1 MFPFQ
6 VRHTKEIM
14 TDHGYINS
22 YTPPEYEPYQQYQQ
36 YPSEDERVSNIANNQ
51 STHGEQEDKSI
62 TYEKVGEIVEEGD
75 DETEEDTTLEECG
88 ELYIAKEIETPH
100 EEEFPQEWSDTEEAE
115 TVDNQEVMMMAGKK
129 ERLPSKEKSIEQK
142 REKVSRAEIDRVI
155 DETYALLN
163 KPRLGRIWTLHQLY
177 FKFME
182 FLPKRRITKDDV
194 LSVSF
199 HQP

>member
-1 MFPFQ
+1 M
-6 VRHTKEIM
+6 V
-14 TDHGYINS
+14 
-22 YTPPEYEPYQQYQQ
+22 
-36 YPSEDERVSNIANNQ
+36 
-51 STHGEQEDKSI
+51 
-62 TYEKVGEIVEEGD
+62 
-75 DETEEDTTLEECG
+75 
-88 ELYIAKEIETPH
+88 
-100 EEEFPQEWSDTEEAE
+100 AE
-115 TVDNQEVMMMAGKK
+115 KK
-129 ERLPSKEKSIEQK
+129 ERLPSKEKPIEQK
-142 REKVSRAEIDRVI
+142 REKVCRAEIDRVI